1 MSSTGGGDDKV
12 VQFPTT
18 AEERRAL
25 QRAKQEAERRRLA
38 DLFVD
43 EASGQA
49 LFHTPDDECFADLV
63 VGGVRQTWPVKS
75 KRFRAE
81 YVRYLR
87 RRLESLSAPM
97 ITMVGSAFKK
107 SNINTAIDDFELK
120 ALSSSVVREV
130 HVRVARDGDH
140 LFIDLSDPDWR
151 AVRVTGDG
159 WSVVD
164 SPPVRFLRTP
174 DMLPLSLP
182 ERGGSIDE
190 LRQFL
195 PGLNEGD
202 NFTLTVAFL
211 LAALQPSGPY
221 PVLVIYGQQGW
232 AKTGLLRI
240 LRACVDPNK
249 VMTAPL
255 PASRR
260 DLYVAARNVWLQTFE
275 NISRISDPMSDHLC
289 RLATGGGERTRSLF
303 TNKEETTFAGSRP
316 IAMEGISSFVV
327 RPDLLDRSI
336 ILALEKPPSARKT
349 ERQLWAEFDQ
359 HKARIFGALLDMLVA
374 GIRRVPETRLV
385 NLPRMCDFATLCVA
399 CGLDRFEAAYAG
411 NRQSAIDVMLE
422 HDLVALAVKAFMAT
436 RREWRGAAWQLLSEL
451 SPAIRITD
459 PREFASRLRRLA
471 PPLLTH
477 GLSISEEPRRGALRP
492 LVIAWTDGGGD
503 AQT

>member
-25 QRAKQEAERRRLA
+25 HRAKQEAERRRLA

-87 RRLESLSAPM
+87 RRLENLSASM

-120 ALSSSVVREV
+120 AVSSSVVREV
-130 HVRVARDGDH
+130 HVGVARDGDH
-140 LFIDLSDPDWR
+140 LFIDLCNPEWH

-174 DMLPLSLP
+174 DMRPLSLP

-202 NFTLTVAFL
+202 NFTLAVAFL

-240 LRACVDPNK
+240 LP
-249 VMTAPL
+249 
-255 PASRR
+255 S
-260 DLYVAARNVWLQTFE
+260 NVGDAF
-275 NISRISDPMSDHLC
+275 NDV
-289 RLATGGGERTRSLF
+289 
-303 TNKEETTFAGSRP
+303 P
-316 IAMEGISSFVV
+316 I
-327 RPDLLDRSI
+327 
-336 ILALEKPPSARKT
+336 K
-349 ERQLWAEFDQ
+349 Q
-359 HKARIFGALLDMLVA
+359 
-374 GIRRVPETRLV
+374 
-385 NLPRMCDFATLCVA
+385 
-399 CGLDRFEAAYAG
+399 
-411 NRQSAIDVMLE
+411 
-422 HDLVALAVKAFMAT
+422 
-436 RREWRGAAWQLLSEL
+436 
-451 SPAIRITD
+451 
-459 PREFASRLRRLA
+459 
-471 PPLLTH
+471 
-477 GLSISEEPRRGALRP
+477 RRG
-492 LVIAWTDGGGD
+492 D
-503 AQT
+503 ARH